1 MATLYD
7 EALGGLMQE
16 VLIALLKRYGPIV
29 IAAAIGLGILT
40 WSIAHYFA
48 APGTSVS
55 ILWGL
60 VQYTKVP
67 TSELKQREERGT
79 AIISS
84 GQTSHKILVVDS
96 PTRVYLRARPK
107 EMRAMVSNLTD
118 IQAAL
123 FEEKTLAGKWMR
135 INGPVADI
143 LGGSSKDTW
152 LVFYIDG
159 VITRVI
165 MKKGNVERVS
175 HLVKGDIVTVDGKFR
190 SMDSLGPD
198 FEEGELVSTP

>member
-107 EMRAMVSNLTD
+107 EMRAMVSNLTH